1 MKQIYA
7 ITALAVVCALMA
19 NAARA
24 QDAPAQAQ
32 AIITREALS
41 DAWWTGPM
49 LAPSPATLP
58 QGHILIEPYFYDVR
72 EGRSNGFGTLSYVMY
87 GLVDKL
93 TIGVIPTGGFNMP
106 YAAPSSSGVQSG
118 DTTLLAQYRLR
129 KYHEKSW
136 VPMMGLVVEESLPM
150 GRFDELGDRMSDG
163 FGSGAYTTTLGLYSQ
178 KYFWMP
184 NGRILRARL
193 DVSASMSNSVKI
205 QGASVYGTDD
215 GFSGIARPGKA
226 AQADI
231 GLEYSLTKKWVLAVD
246 VMYRFGGNTSVSGTD
261 FSTGASALA
270 NLLTNSGT
278 SDEVAFAP
286 AFEYNWRSYIGVLLG
301 TRLIPA
307 GHNVTPSVTPV
318 IAINFVH

>member
-1 MKQIYA
+1 MKFRSAMPA
-7 ITALAVVCALMA
+7 ILVVFAFACGI
-19 NAARA
+19 ARA
-24 QDAPAQAQ
+24 QDTPAQPS
-32 AIITREALS
+32 IERESLN

-58 QGHILIEPYFYDVR
+58 RGRILIEPYFYDVR

-118 DTTLLAQYRLR
+118 DTTMLAQYRLR
-129 KYHEKSW
+129 GYREKSW
-136 VPMMGLVVEESLPM
+136 VPMMGLVVEESLPT
-150 GRFDELGDRMSDG
+150 GKFDELGDRMSDG
-163 FGSGAYTTTLGLYSQ
+163 LGSGAYTTTLGLYSQ

-193 DVSASMSNSVKI
+193 DVSGSASRDVKV
-205 QGASVYGTDD
+205 QGTSVYGTAD

-231 GLEYSLTKKWVLAVD
+231 GLEYSLTKKWVMALD
-246 VMYRFGGNTSVSGTD
+246 VMYRHGGNTRVSGLD
-261 FSTGASALA
+261 IFNGVGVPS
-270 NLLTNSGT
+270 NLLANSGT

-301 TRLIPA
+301 TRLIPS
-307 GHNVTPSVTPV
+307 GHNVTASVTPV
-318 IAINFVH
+318 MAINFVH